1 VLHMRIEETGNETI
15 IHCGS
20 EVGLSSVVDQKEI
33 LLQALQ
39 IKKPICLEASEIST
53 IDTAGIQL
61 FLNFIL
67 AVSKANL
74 TCYWKNPASQ
84 IMELSE
90 LLGVDQVFAF
100 KCTGSD

>member
-1 VLHMRIEETGNETI
+1 MRIEETSSETI

-20 EVGLSSVVDQKEI
+20 EVDLSSVVGQKEI

-39 IKKPICLEASEIST
+39 IKKSICLEASEIST
-53 IDTAGIQL
+53 IDAAGIQL

-67 AVSKANL
+67 AASKANI
-74 TCYWKNPASQ
+74 TCNWKNPALKV
-84 IMELSE
+84 MELSE

-100 KCTGSD
+100 KHTG